1 MAGGDD
7 DHPTETSALIF
18 REDEAIQPVEP
29 GAGIAPEAPADHST
43 SNHGTIAPNGSPN
56 GDAETLERQISAQ
69 DRQKQHE
76 GLPEVKKQLKYILP
90 ALSIGIYLSAAD
102 QTIIVSSYGK
112 IGTDL
117 NALNMTSWIATAY
130 FLTLTSFQPLY
141 GKLSD
146 IFGRKACL
154 LNAYAIFGIGCLF
167 CGLAKDIN
175 QLIIARAIAGIG
187 GGGMSTVVSIM
198 LSDIVTLRERGTYQ
212 GYLNIIFAAGA
223 SSGAPLGGLLSDSVG
238 WRWAFLGQVPLCVVA
253 FIAVSFVLKLPQK
266 DSSNWRQKLRRIDFL
281 GAAVLIS
288 AVFMLLVALDRGS
301 NVSWKAT
308 ITIVSPRSRHTA
320 LHSFRFGRDQICQGT
335 ICSRSCNIQS
345 HYDRLFSSLTSS
357 ASQHSWALYSTYRC
371 TGKPWTVYRQLAL
384 DYVLFPIRSVES
396 VGASLLAS
404 T

>member
-1 MAGGDD
+1 MASRDD
-7 DHPTETSALIF
+7 DQPTETSALIA
-18 REDEAIQPVEP
+18 REDEATQPIEP
-29 GAGIAPEAPADHST
+29 GAGIAPEGPTDHST
-43 SNHGTIAPNGSPN
+43 TSHGTFAPNGSPD
-56 GDAETLERQISAQ
+56 GDAEILERQTSAQ

-90 ALSIGIYLSAAD
+90 ALSIGIYLAAAD

-146 IFGRKACL
+146 IFGRKSCL
-154 LNAYAIFGIGCLF
+154 LTAYAIFGIGCLY

-175 QLIIARAIAGIG
+175 HLIIARAIAGIG

-238 WRWAFLGQVPLCVVA
+238 WRWAFLGQVPLCVLA
-253 FIAVSFVLKLPQK
+253 FIAVSFVLHLPQK

-308 ITIVSPRSRHTA
+308 ITIVSLAIAVPLCILFVLVETRFAKEPFAPGHIIFNRTMIA
-320 LHSFRFGRDQICQGT
+320 CFLVNFFGPAAFMGVIFYVPLHWQAVDSLYATGAGLRLIPNT
-335 ICSRSCNIQS
+335 IC
-345 HYDRLFSSLTSS
+345 
-357 ASQHSWALYSTYRC
+357 
-371 TGKPWTVYRQLAL
+371 
-384 DYVLFPIRSVES
+384 
-396 VGASLLAS
+396 
-404 T
+404 